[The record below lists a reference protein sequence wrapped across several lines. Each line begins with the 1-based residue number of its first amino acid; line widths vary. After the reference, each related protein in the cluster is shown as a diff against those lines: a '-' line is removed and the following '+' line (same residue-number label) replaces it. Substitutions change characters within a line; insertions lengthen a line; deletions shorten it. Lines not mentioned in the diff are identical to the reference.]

1 MTSLVGKRLLHV
13 TTVDMSLAL
22 LLGPQLRAFA
32 EAGMEV
38 VGVSAPG
45 PYVRQLEAWGIRH
58 EPLRHATRSMAVG
71 QDVMAL
77 AELWRLGRAT
87 WSSDA
92 HADARFEMRPSAP
105 NTRAPPM
112 AAAAPPQ

>member
-38 VGVSAPG
+38 IGVSAPVPMYPGWRPWASGTSPCVMPPG
-45 PYVRQLEAWGIRH
+45 PW
-58 EPLRHATRSMAVG
+58 
-71 QDVMAL
+71 
-77 AELWRLGRAT
+77 
-87 WSSDA
+87 
-92 HADARFEMRPSAP
+92 PSAR
-105 NTRAPPM
+105 T
-112 AAAAPPQ
+112 